1 MFKHSK
7 KKAIDF
13 LDTYEMLLEN
23 KKDLEVLYAEV
34 LELKELLI
42 IANEEVFK
50 LTNELKLI
58 VGVEEEEEIIIS

>member
-1 MFKHSK
+1 MFRYSK
-7 KKAIDF
+7 AKAIDF
-13 LDTYEMLLEN
+13 LDTYEMLLKN

-58 VGVEEEEEIIIS
+58 VGVEEEEIIIS

>member
-1 MFKHSK
+1 MFRYSK
-7 KKAIDF
+7 AKAIDF
-13 LDTYEMLLEN
+13 LDTYEMLLKN

-58 VGVEEEEEIIIS
+58 IGVEEEEEIIIS

>member
-1 MFKHSK
+1 MFRYSK
-7 KKAIDF
+7 TKAIDF
-13 LDTYEMLLEN
+13 LDTYEMLLKN

-34 LELKELLI
+34 LDLKELLI

>member
-1 MFKHSK
+1 MFRYSK
-7 KKAIDF
+7 MKAIDF
-13 LDTYEMLLEN
+13 LDTYEMLLKN

-58 VGVEEEEEIIIS
+58 VGVEEEIIIS

>member
-1 MFKHSK
+1 MFRYSK
-7 KKAIDF
+7 MKAIDF
-13 LDTYEMLLEN
+13 LDTYEMLLKN

-58 VGVEEEEEIIIS
+58 VGVEEEEIIIS

>member
-1 MFKHSK
+1 MFGYSK
-7 KKAIDF
+7 TKAIDF
-13 LDTYEMLLEN
+13 LDTYEMLLKN

>member
-1 MFKHSK
+1 MFRYSK
-7 KKAIDF
+7 AKAIDF
-13 LDTYEMLLEN
+13 LDTYEMLLKN

-58 VGVEEEEEIIIS
+58 VGVEEEEIIIT